1 VASLAHTA
9 DLLQLLGEPTRV
21 RLLTLLAAEEM
32 TVADLAAATD
42 LGQSRVSM
50 HLGKLREARVV
61 SDRKSGVATY
71 YSLNERGM
79 TAGIRRIW
87 ELVQAEV
94 DDATLE
100 KDRQRWEALSRSRDR
115 AAAWPDAVAGQ
126 MERHYSPGRTW
137 ESLARGLVGL
147 LALGDVVDAGAGD
160 GAVAQLLA
168 PRSKSYTLVDRNE
181 KLLAAAGQRLAGQAN
196 VRLIHDDLAK
206 LSLPPSSADLVLLL
220 NVLVEIDDPAPVLA
234 RLAGVLRPGGRLL
247 LVSLDAHEHAEIAAA
262 YRHVHQGYH
271 PAAIRKLLGRAGL
284 EVESCEV
291 TSREH
296 RAPKL
301 NVVTAIARKKIT

>member
-9 DLLQLLGEPTRV
+9 DRLQLLGEPTRV
-21 RLLTLLAAEEM
+21 RLLTLLAVAEM

-61 SDRKSGVATY
+61 SDRKVGVATY
-71 YSLNERGM
+71 YSLNDRGM
-79 TAGIRRIW
+79 SAGVRRIW
-87 ELVQAEV
+87 ELVRGEV

-100 KDRQRWEALSRSRDR
+100 KDRQRWEALSQRRDR

-147 LALGDVVDAGAGD
+147 LALGDVLDAGAGD

-168 PRSKSYTLVDRNE
+168 PRSRSYTLVDRNE
-181 KLLAAAGQRLAGQAN
+181 RLLAAAGLRLSGQAN
-196 VRLIHDDLAK
+196 VRLVQDDLGTLA
-206 LSLPPSSADLVLLL
+206 LPAASFDLVLLL
-220 NVLVEIDDPAPVLA
+220 NVLVELDDPTAALA
-234 RLAGVLRPGGRLL
+234 RLADVLRPGGRMV
-247 LVSLDAHEHAEIAAA
+247 LVSLDAHEHADLAAA
-262 YRHVHQGYH
+262 YRHVHQGYS
-271 PAAIRKLLGRAGL
+271 PAAIRKLLTRAGL

-301 NVVTAIARKKIT
+301 KVVTAFARKKSP

>member
-1 VASLAHTA
+1 MASLAHTA

-21 RLLTLLAAEEM
+21 RLLTLLAVEEM

-61 SDRKSGVATY
+61 SDRKVGVATY

-79 TAGIRRIW
+79 SAGIKRIW
-87 ELVQAEV
+87 ELVQGEV
-94 DDATLE
+94 NDATLTQ
-100 KDRQRWEALSRSRDR
+100 DRQRWEALSQRRDR

-137 ESLARGLVGL
+137 ESLARGLSGL
-147 LALGDVVDAGAGD
+147 LALGDVLDAGAGD

-168 PRSKSYTLVDRNE
+168 PRSKSYTLVDRSE
-181 KLLAAAGQRLAGQAN
+181 RLLAAAGQRLSDQPN
-196 VRLIHDDLAK
+196 VRLVHVDLK
-206 LSLPPSSADLVLLL
+206 QLELPAASFDLVLLL
-220 NVLVEIDDPAPVLA
+220 NVLVDIDEPPAVLA
-234 RLAGVLRPGGRLL
+234 RLAGVLRPGGRLV
-247 LVSLDAHEHAEIAAA
+247 LVSLDAHDHPDITAA
-262 YRHVHQGYH
+262 YRHLHPGFS
-271 PAAIRKLLGRAGL
+271 PAAIRRFLTRAGL

-291 TSREH
+291 TSRE
-296 RAPKL
+296 RRPPKL
-301 NVVTAIARKKIT
+301 KVVTAFARKKNP